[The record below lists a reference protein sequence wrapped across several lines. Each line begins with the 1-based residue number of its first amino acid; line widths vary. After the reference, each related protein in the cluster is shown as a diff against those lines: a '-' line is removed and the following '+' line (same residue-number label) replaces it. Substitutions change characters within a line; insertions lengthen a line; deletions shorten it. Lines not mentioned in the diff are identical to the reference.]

1 MQKYIIDEKTKNNRI
16 DKIIPIL
23 NPQITRQVAQ
33 RLIESGNIKVNEKKV
48 KVSYKVSIGEE
59 INIIIPEVKEAKI
72 VPQDIDIQVL
82 YEDKDIIVVNKSK
95 GLVVHPANGNPD
107 GTLVNALMNICN
119 RKFIWNRR
127 ANKTRNST

>member
-1 MQKYIIDEKTKNNRI
+1 MKKHGNNRI

-33 RLIESGNIKVNEKKV
+33 KLIERGNITINEKKV

-82 YEDKDIIVVNKSK
+82 YEDKDIIVVNKPK

-107 GTLVNALMNICN
+107 GTLVNALMKIC
-119 RKFIWNRR
+119 R
-127 ANKTRNST
+127 SEVYLE